1 MSFTFKQFTIH
12 QQHCAQKVSEVACLQ
27 GAWTSLPAACKKV
40 LDIGSGTGLLSLM
53 IAQRYNVEIDAIE
66 IEENCFQQG
75 KENIEASPFREKIR
89 CFYDD
94 VKNLQSASGYDF
106 IITNPPF
113 FERQLMS
120 DKEHANTAKHSTKLS
135 LNELI
140 SIIKEL
146 LVHDG
151 QFSILFPYERKI
163 ELENCC
169 ATHTFYPLQTLLI
182 KHSGLHQPK
191 VFISVYS
198 REKTIPS
205 EQEFIIKQYGTY
217 TSEMKALM
225 EEYYL

>member
-1 MSFTFKQFTIH
+1 M
-12 QQHCAQKVSEVACLQ
+12 SEVACIQ

-75 KENIEASPFREKIR
+75 KENIEASPFKEKIG
-89 CFYDD
+89 CLHND
-94 VKNLQSASGYDF
+94 VKNLHALSGYDF

-113 FERQLMS
+113 FEKQLMS
-120 DKEHANTAKHSTKLS
+120 DKANSNTAKHSTRLS

-140 SIIKEL
+140 SSINYL
-146 LVHDG
+146 LAVNG
-151 QFSILFPYERKI
+151 QFSILFPFERKI

-169 ATHTFYPLQTLLI
+169 VTHGFFPLQTLLI
-182 KHSGLHQPK
+182 KHSVSHQPK
-191 VFISVYS
+191 VFVSIYS
-198 REKTIPS
+198 REKKSTA
-205 EQEFIIKQYGTY
+205 EMEFIIKQNGTY
-217 TSEMKALM
+217 TGEMKALM